1 MCRTNGAQSLF
12 VSALQMIQRD
22 DGICSFKTEDITDGQ
37 FTRGRGPGQAVI
49 GRARCLIAPRRTG
62 HRPPCPFVLQ
72 KVEMI
77 LQTRRVP
84 DLHHLTALFHGA
96 VPGQLS
102 LRLRPG
108 LFLRTPA
115 EHGTVGVVL
124 DPGDQCGDTQA
135 DSSSTHFGEAN
146 SAFASV
152 RLVGHPFFALAN
164 FLQRPGQVAIPF
176 QSIHRQI
183 EVGIK
188 KEHRKGVVAL
198 GSRSCR

>member
-1 MCRTNGAQSLF
+1 MFR
-12 VSALQMIQRD
+12 
-22 DGICSFKTEDITDGQ
+22 
-37 FTRGRGPGQAVI
+37 
-49 GRARCLIAPRRTG
+49 
-62 HRPPCPFVLQ
+62 
-72 KVEMI
+72 
-77 LQTRRVP
+77 QTRRVP
-84 DLHHLTALFHGA
+84 DLHHLTGLFHGA

-152 RLVGHPFFALAN
+152 RLVGHPLFTLAN
-164 FLQRPGQVAIPF
+164 FLNGP
-176 QSIHRQI
+176 RQI
-183 EVGIK
+183 TVPLQRVHREVEVGVED
-188 KEHRKGVVAL
+188 EHRG
-198 GSRSCR
+198 